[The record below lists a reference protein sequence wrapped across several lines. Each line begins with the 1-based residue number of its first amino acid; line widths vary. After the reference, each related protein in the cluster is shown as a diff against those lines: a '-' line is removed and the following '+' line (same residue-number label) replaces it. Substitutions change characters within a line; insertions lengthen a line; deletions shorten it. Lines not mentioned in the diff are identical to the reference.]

1 MKKTIIGEKSIP
13 PKAVNLWNGLNRG
26 WVIPWH
32 INSRALLLVGATQLP
47 IIEMN
52 KEYLSIRDIVRR
64 TLRQAQVIDSIE
76 SVDKDWL
83 ST

>member
-1 MKKTIIGEKSIP
+1 M
-13 PKAVNLWNGLNRG
+13 
-26 WVIPWH
+26 IPWH
-32 INSRALLLVGATQLP
+32 INSKALLLVGATQLP

-76 SVDKDWL
+76 SVDKD
-83 ST
+83 

>member
-26 WVIPWH
+26 WVIPWQ
-32 INSRALLLVGATQLP
+32 INNKALLLVGATQLP

-52 KEYLSIRDIVRR
+52 KEYLSIRDIVSR

-76 SVDKDWL
+76 SVPKDWL